1 MSSENTGY
9 FTKDNLDIYLKELAK
24 EFRRLKGTS
33 MPAEIILRLLQNLM

>member
-9 FTKDNLDIYLKELAK
+9 FTKDNLDIYLKE
-24 EFRRLKGTS
+24 FRRLNGTS